1 MPLGQRY
8 KRLTVGG
15 AADPVAD
22 AGAGPSAVGVRAAPL
37 RHNVIDLRLGRDG
50 LGRLE
55 VADDPIGVVHVRLAA
70 RVCAQGLKAHKA
82 QASSA
87 AGFARL
93 HVWVEMKSSGT
104 LLLPHH
110 STKACTL
117 VHPPPH
123 PAMAGPPTC
132 SFGLTFFSARAAWA

>member
-15 AADPVAD
+15 AADAVAD

-37 RHNVIDLRLGRDG
+37 RHNVIDLGLRRDG

-55 VADDPIGVVHVRLAA
+55 VADDPIGVVHVRLATG
-70 RVCAQGLKAHKA
+70 VCAQRFAQRT

-87 AGFARL
+87 AAGFARS

-104 LLLPHH
+104 LLLPHQ